1 MLLAIIAQPEL
12 LLALAAHCHE
22 GTIARLFNHFL
33 LEEIIH
39 KLARIHSFN
48 GLILK
53 LLNLM
58 VKLINLSLLGPH
70 DIFPI

>member
-1 MLLAIIAQPEL
+1 MLLVAVAEPEL

-22 GTIARLFNHFL
+22 GTIARLLNHLL
-33 LEEIIH
+33 LEQVFH
-39 KLARIHSFN
+39 QLARIQSFN

-70 DIFPI
+70 DIFAI